1 MGPLLVT
8 SWNSTCLFNGSTLPL
23 AETVGDVTFFNVAV
37 TVTPSPGPRLPK
49 HRDRMAEAVT
59 VPVHWNTAAGF
70 VPTAV

>member
-1 MGPLLVT
+1 MPLP
-8 SWNSTCLFNGSTLPL
+8 NAFPLFVDPYLRDCG
-23 AETVGDVTFFNVAV
+23 VAV

-59 VPVHWNTAAGF
+59 VPVHENTAAGF